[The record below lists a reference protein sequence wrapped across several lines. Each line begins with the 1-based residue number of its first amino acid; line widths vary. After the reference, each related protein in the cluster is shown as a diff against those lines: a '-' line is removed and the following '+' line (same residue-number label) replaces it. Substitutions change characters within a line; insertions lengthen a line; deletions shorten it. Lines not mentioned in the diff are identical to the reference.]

1 MHILIV
7 GGSDAGIS
15 AALRIR
21 ELEPAVEI
29 TVVLADAYPN
39 YSICGLPFYLSSET
53 PDWHGLAH
61 RTEFDGI
68 DLMRDHL
75 IEAIDAAAKTATAR
89 NSAGATK
96 DLRYDRVVVATGAA
110 PIRPRLPGIDLPGV
124 HLLHTMED
132 SFALDRWIKERNARS
147 TVIVGGGYIGLE
159 MADALTH
166 RGLAVTVVDQ
176 METILTTVDAS
187 FGGLVRDE
195 LSRHG
200 VTVATGKTIAA
211 IEATGQQL
219 AVSGSDGFK
228 AQADTVLVAVGVRPS
243 SQLAELAGAKLGVRN
258 AIYVTR
264 QMRTNVPDMLAAGDC
279 VETWHHLL
287 QKPVY
292 LPLGTTAHKQ
302 GRIAGENALGGERS
316 FAGSLGSQAVKL
328 FDLAVART
336 GLREDEARAQGFD
349 AVTTETTGWDHKV
362 YYPGAHELRIRITGD
377 RRTGRLLGAQL
388 LGDRRSEVSKRSGI
402 LPPRF
407 SRA

>member
-29 TVVLADAYPN
+29 TVALADAYPN

-96 DLRYDRVVVATGAA
+96 DLRYTGWSSRRRGAD
-110 PIRPRLPGIDLPGV
+110 RPRLPGIDLPGV

-166 RGLAVTVVDQ
+166 RGLAVMVVDQ

-187 FGGLVRDE
+187 FGGLVR
-195 LSRHG
+195 
-200 VTVATGKTIAA
+200 T
-211 IEATGQQL
+211 
-219 AVSGSDGFK
+219 
-228 AQADTVLVAVGVRPS
+228 S
-243 SQLAELAGAKLGVRN
+243 SAGMA
-258 AIYVTR
+258 
-264 QMRTNVPDMLAAGDC
+264 
-279 VETWHHLL
+279 
-287 QKPVY
+287 
-292 LPLGTTAHKQ
+292 
-302 GRIAGENALGGERS
+302 
-316 FAGSLGSQAVKL
+316 
-328 FDLAVART
+328 
-336 GLREDEARAQGFD
+336 
-349 AVTTETTGWDHKV
+349 
-362 YYPGAHELRIRITGD
+362 
-377 RRTGRLLGAQL
+377 
-388 LGDRRSEVSKRSGI
+388 
-402 LPPRF
+402 
-407 SRA
+407 